1 MRVGI
6 LGGTF
11 DPIHIGHLVAA
22 QSAYDQAELDE
33 IWFIPSNVPPLKS
46 QQPLFTAIQRYE
58 MTAAAIA
65 DQPSFKLLDIELK
78 RAETSY
84 TIDTV
89 NELHQRYPDY
99 SFYWII
105 GADRINDLMHW
116 KDIYTLATKIGFIG
130 LARPGY
136 ELNLYELPPLIHS
149 QVTMVTMPPIDISS
163 SMIRARLQEG
173 QSVQF
178 LVPDAVNEFLKR

>member
-1 MRVGI
+1 MRIGI
-6 LGGTF
+6 LGGAF

-22 QSAYDQAELDE
+22 QSAYDHAGLDE
-33 IWFIPSNVPPLKS
+33 VWFMPSNVPPLKS
-46 QQPLFTAIQRYE
+46 QQPLFTAAQRYE

-65 DQPSFKLLDIELK
+65 DNPSYKVLDLELK
-78 RAETSY
+78 REETSY

-89 NELHQRYPDY
+89 NELQQLYPDY

-105 GADRINDLMHW
+105 GADRINDLLHW

-163 SMIRARLQEG
+163 SMIRARLQAGE
-173 QSVQF
+173 SVQF
-178 LVPDAVNEFLKR
+178 FVPEAVNEILQR